1 MTMPLPEPPTSSRWR
16 RAPLGPDIFTAFL
29 LFLVE
34 SWLCFLVAL
43 TWGMAGW
50 AADGSAAKLDA
61 ASLAGISHLR
71 YLLVGALVCAGV
83 AAVLRAPWSTGSQ
96 LVIAGAL
103 ALLMVQAQHG
113 YDRAH
118 QPARPPSPTPS
129 VWVEPCYSGSRGPS
143 CR

>member
-1 MTMPLPEPPTSSRWR
+1 MTVSLPEPPTRWR
-16 RAPLGPDIFTAFL
+16 RAPLGPDVFTAFL

-34 SWLCFLVAL
+34 GWLFFLLAL
-43 TWGMAGW
+43 SWGMAGW
-50 AADGSAAKLDA
+50 AADGSAAKVDA
-61 ASLAGISHLR
+61 ASLTGISHLR

-83 AAVLRAPWSTGSQ
+83 AALLRAPWSAGSQ
-96 LVIAGAL
+96 LVIAAVL

-118 QPARPPSPTPS
+118 QPAHPPSPTPS